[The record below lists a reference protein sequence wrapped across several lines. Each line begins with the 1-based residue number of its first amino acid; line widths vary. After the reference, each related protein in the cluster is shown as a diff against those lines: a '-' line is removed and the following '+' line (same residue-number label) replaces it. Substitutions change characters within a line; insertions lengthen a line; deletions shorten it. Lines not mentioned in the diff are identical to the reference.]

1 MTFLNNFYI
10 CKSFLLQYKGVWEG
24 ICPSLGFEYEL
35 LTPLELGERLIFV
48 NNYVL
53 QKLKCACIR
62 WSSGHYSLV
71 EPVRFANM
79 IDVFDLS
86 RVTPEDRTG
95 AQAAVRSSRIH
106 LFFVN
111 IIHFVYTGTIVH

>member
-1 MTFLNNFYI
+1 M
-10 CKSFLLQYKGVWEG
+10 
-24 ICPSLGFEYEL
+24 
-35 LTPLELGERLIFV
+35 
-48 NNYVL
+48 
-53 QKLKCACIR
+53 
-62 WSSGHYSLV
+62 

-111 IIHFVYTGTIVH
+111 IIHFVYTGHHRPLMILFHTQR